1 MIERAN
7 AYIAGLQGAS
17 SAVGDMMAGETQS
30 GSQKKA
36 TAANE
41 SLNQFANGMLSSWH
55 VLLRADVFAG
65 DKKSGATV
73 GGTSVSAQ
81 DQIANQ
87 QTGSADHLGMGMRK

>member
-1 MIERAN
+1 MAEDMKDAWKGQGS
-7 AYIAGLQGAS
+7 GLQGAS

-41 SLNQFANGMLSSWH
+41 SLNQFVN
-55 VLLRADVFAG
+55 G